1 MIKSVTNPELS
12 IIIPTLNEEESIG
25 TLLKAIKRQ
34 THKSLEVIIADA
46 GSTDRTRQI
55 AKKYGCR
62 VIEGGP
68 PSIGRNRGAAAAR
81 GKYLLFL
88 DADMLFERDFIAE
101 MLEEFELKNID
112 VASCGI
118 VPLSDKMIDMI
129 MHSVANAYISATQFF
144 YPHAPGFCILIRK
157 EVHDRIKGFNEKLK
171 LAEDHDYVK
180 RAKKIGTFRILKN
193 VKIFV
198 SVRRFESDG
207 RLNVST
213 KYILCEAYRLVKG
226 EIKTD
231 VFKYKFG
238 HHKKKKATK

>member
-1 MIKSVTNPELS
+1 MIKPVTNPELS

-25 TLLKAIKRQ
+25 MLLKAIKRQ
-34 THKSLEVIIADA
+34 TYKSLEVIIADA
-46 GSTDRTRQI
+46 GSTDRTCQI

-62 VIEGGP
+62 VIEGGT
-68 PSIGRNRGAAAAR
+68 PSIGRNRGAAVAR

-88 DADMLFERDFIAE
+88 DADVLFERDFVAE
-101 MLEEFELKNID
+101 MLEEFELKGLD
-112 VASCGI
+112 VASCG
-118 VPLSDKMIDMI
+118 VVSLSDKTVDII
-129 MHSVANAYISATQFF
+129 MQGVTNAYILATQFF

-157 EVHDRIKGFNEKLK
+157 DVHDRIKGFDESLK
-171 LAEDHDYVK
+171 LAEDHDYVI
-180 RAKKIGTFRILKN
+180 RAKEYGRFRILKN
-193 VKIFV
+193 IKIFV

-207 RLNVST
+207 RLNVAT